1 VRGHDLWH
9 IAVLGSTLFGAAGA
23 AIIALGSLIFDD
35 PPPALARWRPVIA
48 AVVAA
53 AAVLVILEWTL
64 VH

>member
-1 VRGHDLWH
+1 MSGHDLWH

-23 AIIALGSLIFDD
+23 AIIALGSLVFDA
-35 PPPALARWRPVIA
+35 PPPGLARWRGVIA

-53 AAVLVILEWTL
+53 AVVLVVLEWTL